1 MKILLLGNGARE
13 HALAQKIKSSR
24 HSPELI
30 AYTDKVNPGI
40 HALSTHYHT
49 AQSLTDTAELSTWL
63 ATLSP
68 DLRPDL
74 AIIGPDDPLG
84 SGVVD
89 VFRLAGIPT
98 FGPDKEQAQIESS
111 KGFARALLQKYAI
124 PGSPSFTVFRGWEND
139 EEKKD
144 TEICIREYITQLGG
158 NFVVKA
164 DGLRGGKGVLVS
176 GEHLSG
182 IDDGTYY
189 ALQCLAEDGQVVIE
203 EKLVGEEF
211 SLMCFV
217 SGTTVVPMP
226 AIQDHK
232 RAWEGDTGPN
242 TGGMGTYSDTGGSL
256 PFLTKSDIAQA
267 IQITQEVAEALERD
281 LGRPYI
287 GILYGGFMA
296 TQDGV
301 GLIEYNAR
309 FGDPEAMNALALLDT
324 DLVDI
329 ILAALN
335 STLDQL
341 TISWKNQATVVKYLV
356 PTGYPAQPQSG
367 SPLTILTLPPDTEAY
382 YAAVNMDASGTIT
395 TTRSRAV
402 AVLGR
407 GDTLAEAEHRAEL
420 ATSCVSGELMHR
432 RDIGTAALV
441 EQRIQHMRE
450 LRR

>member
-1 MKILLLGNGARE
+1 MPTGATLLRRC
-13 HALAQKIKSSR
+13 SSSTTTVQIPR
-24 HSPELI
+24 RQD
-30 AYTDKVNPGI
+30 TPGI
-40 HALSTHYHT
+40 LWT
-49 AQSLTDTAELSTWL
+49 LTFHPPPRS
-63 ATLSP
+63 
-68 DLRPDL
+68 R
-74 AIIGPDDPLG
+74 
-84 SGVVD
+84 
-89 VFRLAGIPT
+89 
-98 FGPDKEQAQIESS
+98 DKC
-111 KGFARALLQKYAI
+111 R
-124 PGSPSFTVFRGWEND
+124 
-139 EEKKD
+139 
-144 TEICIREYITQLGG
+144 
-158 NFVVKA
+158 
-164 DGLRGGKGVLVS
+164 
-176 GEHLSG
+176 
-182 IDDGTYY
+182 DGTYY